1 MPVLAGAVVLLAA
14 CGGQT
19 QPIGIVAS
27 SNGSL
32 QVGQQRVLVGLV
44 DTETQAFLAS
54 PDLQATADLVG
65 PNDETIEDVPL
76 EFVWAVPDQ
85 RGLYRAT
92 VDFPSPG
99 GWSIT
104 ITADNY
110 AASEP
115 TLMMVADDTAMPQVG
130 ETAPAVATRT
140 GDDNP
145 LEEITTDPQP
155 EPDFYRLSL
164 DDALNDDRPT
174 VVIFATPA
182 FCTSATCGPVLETAK
197 QVQAAHPE
205 VDFLHVEIYEN
216 LDAPS
221 YEDLVTV
228 EAVDTWA
235 LPSEPW
241 VFVTDDA
248 GTITARFEGTVDPAE
263 LDQALTDLGA

>member
-1 MPVLAGAVVLLAA
+1 MSVLAGAVVLVAA

-54 PDLQATADLVG
+54 RDLEATADLVG

-85 RGLYRAT
+85 RGLYRAE
-92 VDFPSPG
+92 VDFSSPG
-99 GWSIT
+99 GWSIS
-104 ITADNY
+104 ITADGY
-110 AASEP
+110 AATEP

-130 ETAPAVATRT
+130 EPAPAVATRT

-164 DDALNDDRPT
+164 DDALDDDRPT

-197 QVQAAHPE
+197 QVQADHPG

-216 LDAPS
+216 LDATS

-248 GTITARFEGTVDPAE
+248 GTITARFEGTLDPAE
-263 LDQALTDLGA
+263 LDAALTDLGA